1 MKTNMK
7 FFGSTKHLAAIIVC
21 LYGSLASLQA
31 QTEQEKFSLM
41 SDAYNLGVN
50 DYYGS
55 ARTMGMGN
63 AVTAVGGDVATMAF
77 NPAGSAV
84 ASYMQ
89 FILTPGISIS
99 LTNTSGTTAPN
110 GQTYMSDQVWN
121 ANSRFC
127 LPNAGFTIAFNTSST
142 TGLKRVSVGFLAN
155 SSNLYSDRIKG
166 SGRTNETSY
175 TGYLACYGEKSLTGV
190 DSNNNLLFG
199 NEISSLASSLG
210 VIAPDNSGFPGGKFG
225 LGHFL
230 GAAELVNSDPAAYI
244 PGMLKQSFTRTTIG
258 YKEDYIINLGFNIS
272 DIVYLGANLGFTSIS
287 YGYTDIY
294 NEKSEEPSLFYDNF
308 QEFRQ
313 VYNFTCNGLGIYGKF
328 GILVTPVAGL
338 RLGAAFQTPT
348 SFNLEERWKYTMTL
362 VNGPS
367 YNTKSNT
374 GSTNASNWEYKLSTP
389 MRFNIGA
396 AYTLGEKALFS
407 ADYELVNYGRTRYGA
422 AAEGWDGYFDN
433 VNETI
438 SGATKSGSCLGLSHI
453 VRAGI
458 EWKPWSIVAIR
469 AGYNYMGGGE
479 YEWNAAE
486 DKYKRLNIN
495 QHNLS
500 IGVGYD
506 SPRSFFCDV
515 AFRYS
520 FRPYRRTTVYDAYT
534 NTNRADDNPVNEVGA
549 PVLLSQRRMMNVV
562 ATVGWR
568 F

>member
-7 FFGSTKHLAAIIVC
+7 FFGSTKLMAATLAC
-21 LYGSLASLQA
+21 LYGSVASLQA
-31 QTEQEKFSLM
+31 QTDQEKFSLM

-84 ASYMQ
+84 APYMQ
-89 FILTPGISIS
+89 FTLTPGISIS
-99 LTNTSGTTAPN
+99 LTNTGGTTAPN

-127 LPNAGFTIAFNTSST
+127 LPNAGFTIAFNTSSE

-155 SSNLYSDRIKG
+155 ASNLYSDRIKG
-166 SGRTNETSY
+166 SGRTNATSY
-175 TGYLACYGEKSLTGV
+175 TGYLACYGEKSLLGV
-190 DSNNNLLFG
+190 DSNNNLLFD
-199 NEISSLASSLG
+199 NDIAALASSLG
-210 VIAPDNSGFPGGKFG
+210 VIEPDNINFPKPGSTT
-225 LGHFL
+225 GHFL
-230 GAAELVNSDPAAYI
+230 GAAEMVSGTSAHAYI
-244 PGMLKQSFTRTTIG
+244 PGMLKQNFTRTTTG

-272 DIVYLGANLGFTSIS
+272 DLVYLGANLGFTSIS

-294 NEKSEEPSLFYDNF
+294 NEKTEEPSLFYNNF

-313 VYNFTCNGLGIYGKF
+313 VYNYTCSGLGIYGKF

-348 SFNLEERWKYTMTL
+348 GINLEERWKYTMTT
-362 VNGPS
+362 VSGPS
-367 YNTKSNT
+367 YKSESNT
-374 GSTNASNWEYKLSTP
+374 GSTDTSGWKYKLSTP

-422 AAEGWDGYFDN
+422 ATEGWDGYFDN

-438 SGATKSGSCLGLSHI
+438 SGATKSGHCLGLSHI

-479 YEWNAAE
+479 YEWDATE
-486 DKYKRLNIN
+486 DKYKRLKIN

-520 FRPYRRTTVYDAYT
+520 FRPYRRTNVYESYD
-534 NTNRADDNPVNEVGA
+534 NRAEDESFYSTIGA